1 MIQQRDDGDITQ
13 DGGHLDHHGTRAAA
27 QQFADEAY
35 GPQHQHVA
43 GRVIPVAFL
52 QVKLPGADIRHVV
65 CPGAEGAHI
74 NRETGN
80 QLRHPQSGEESKQ
93 QYCKQQNQGIL
104 VGILRGLQVFHP
116 LRGFGDIHHHARKH
130 QINHYK
136 PRGKWRAFAWVCKG
150 ILLGR
155 FLFFPGGKAHI
166 RWCFLHGYQRQ
177 LVKAGLALRLAR
189 IAAQARKDRYLA
201 LFRARLAVQF
211 HILPVPAGFIHC
223 L

>member
-1 MIQQRDDGDITQ
+1 MGDIIHQRDDGDITQ

-52 QVKLPGADIRHVV
+52 QVKLPRADIRHVV

-74 NRETGN
+74 HREAGD

-93 QYCKQQNQGIL
+93 QQSKQQNQGIL
-104 VGILRGLQVFHP
+104 VVFIRGLQIFHP
-116 LRGFGDIHHHARKH
+116 LRGFGDIHHKARKH
-130 QINHYK
+130 QIDHYK
-136 PRGKWRAFAWVCKG
+136 PRGKRRAFAGVCKG

-155 FLFFPGGKAHI
+155 FLFFPGGKAQI
-166 RWCFLHGYQRQ
+166 RRRFLHGHQRQ
-177 LVKAGLALRLAR
+177 LVKAGLALRLA
-189 IAAQARKDRYLA
+189 
-201 LFRARLAVQF
+201 
-211 HILPVPAGFIHC
+211 
-223 L
+223 